1 MQQLQ
6 IEQPAIQIPAPATP
20 RFLPFVLLLMM
31 GAAFLLVDAILPLQG
46 IGSYDAL
53 LSHTSSVFL
62 LPTHL
67 LFPGQAIT
75 LLVPNMRSATPT
87 LITSW
92 KETAYLLN
100 AFLLL
105 FLVFLLALHY
115 LPKLISRRFL
125 FTSTLF
131 LGVLCLF
138 IPVVTSSD
146 IFSYIAYA
154 RIGVIYHLNPL
165 TTWPDAIRSDPVI
178 SYIYWTKQPSAYG
191 PVWTSVSCFFQWLLG
206 FSGSSSPLR
215 MLLVLRLF
223 GLSMHLC
230 STLLIWS
237 ISGHLQRLKA
247 FMSPQQ
253 RMRATLAFAWNP
265 LLLFEACVNAHVD
278 ATLLFLVLLAIW
290 FLVRRTPLNIYSFL
304 LAAAM
309 FAVATCV
316 KVNIVLLVPGLLL
329 FLCMQR
335 PLKFS
340 HVLATLATYVSI
352 IIMFYI
358 PYWQGKAML
367 NVFLINPVATRNTN
381 SLATFISHLYKGIV
395 HGNAYSLSSAMPT
408 PSESITHILSI
419 VIFVLV
425 YAILCWQAIRN
436 PAHINTIPK
445 FICWMAV
452 VWLLYCAIGSPWF
465 YPWYLVTFFGLFA
478 LIEASSKHDQ
488 WLFYSLQI
496 PLATRIL
503 AFSMLSLYCFFTW
516 GALYTFIPLLPGFLW
531 NYLCGF
537 WIWILPLFA
546 LRLPLNQRYSFRHVI
561 NYPNFPLN
569 KVKKFKPDAHDLD

>member
-1 MQQLQ
+1 MIQQSH
-6 IEQPAIQIPAPATP
+6 IEQRAIQIPARVTT
-20 RFLPFVLLLMM
+20 RFLPFVFLLMM

-46 IGSYDAL
+46 IWSWDAM

-62 LPTHL
+62 LPTHI

-75 LLVPNMRSATPT
+75 LFLPTQRSATPT
-87 LITSW
+87 IITSW
-92 KETAYLLN
+92 KETAYLLS

-105 FLVFLLALHY
+105 FLVFLLALRY

-131 LGVLCLF
+131 LGILCLV
-138 IPVVTSSD
+138 IPVVTSGD

-165 TTWPDAIRSDPVI
+165 TTWPIAIHTDPVI
-178 SYIYWTKQPSAYG
+178 SYSYWTKQPSAYG
-191 PVWTSVSCFFQWLLG
+191 PAWAIITCFFQWLLG
-206 FSGSSSPLR
+206 FSGSSGLLR
-215 MLLVLRLF
+215 MVLVLRLF
-223 GLSMHLC
+223 GLSMHLG

-237 ISGHLQRLKA
+237 ISGHLQRLTA

-265 LLLFEACVNAHVD
+265 LLLFEAVVNAHVD
-278 ATLLFLVLLAIW
+278 ATLLFLILLAIW
-290 FLVRRTPLNIYSFL
+290 FLVRRTPLNIYAYL

-316 KVNIVLLVPGLLL
+316 KLNTVLLVPGLLL

-335 PLKFS
+335 PWKIS
-340 HVLATLATYVSI
+340 HVLATLATYMS
-352 IIMFYI
+352 
-358 PYWQGKAML
+358 
-367 NVFLINPVATRNTN
+367 
-381 SLATFISHLYKGIV
+381 IV
-395 HGNAYSLSSAMPT
+395 HGNAYSLASAMPT
-408 PSESITHILSI
+408 PSERITHTLSI

-425 YAILCWQAIRN
+425 YAILCWQAIRD
-436 PAHINTIPK
+436 PDRINTIPK
-445 FICWMAV
+445 FIRWMAL

-478 LIEASSKHDQ
+478 LIEATSQRDQ
-488 WLFYSLQI
+488 GLFYFLQL

-503 AFSMLSLYCFFTW
+503 AFSMLSQYCFYTW
-516 GALYTFIPLLPGFLW
+516 GALHTFIPLLSGFLW
-531 NYLCGF
+531 SYLSGL
-537 WIWILPLFA
+537 WIWILPLLA
-546 LRLPLNQRYSFRHVI
+546 LRLRSRSAILISSRYQLPKLPSQQSQEVQVLRE
-561 NYPNFPLN
+561 
-569 KVKKFKPDAHDLD
+569 

>member
-1 MQQLQ
+1 MIQQSHT
-6 IEQPAIQIPAPATP
+6 EQRAIQIPARDTT
-20 RFLPFVLLLMM
+20 RFLPFVLLLLM

-46 IGSYDAL
+46 IRSFDAL

-62 LPTHL
+62 LPTHI

-87 LITSW
+87 IITSW
-92 KETAYLLN
+92 KETAYLLSS
-100 AFLLL
+100 FLLL

-115 LPKLISRRFL
+115 LPQLISRRFL

-131 LGVLCLF
+131 LGILCLF

-165 TTWPDAIRSDPVI
+165 TTWPVAIRTDPII
-178 SYIYWTKQPSAYG
+178 SYIYWAKQPSAYG
-191 PVWTSVSCFFQWLLG
+191 PAWASITCFFQWLLG
-206 FSGSSSPLR
+206 FSGSSGPLR
-215 MLLVLRLF
+215 MVLVLRLF

-237 ISGHLQRLKA
+237 ISGHLQRLTA

-265 LLLFEACVNAHVD
+265 LLLFEAVVNAHVD
-278 ATLLFLVLLAIW
+278 ATLLFLILLAIW
-290 FLVRRTPLNIYSFL
+290 FLVRRAPLNIYSYL

-316 KVNIVLLVPGLLL
+316 KINIVLLVPGLLL

-335 PLKFS
+335 PWKIS
-340 HVLATLATYVSI
+340 HVLAPLATYVSI
-352 IIMFYI
+352 IVMLYI
-358 PYWQGKAML
+358 PYWQGKTTL
-367 NVFLINPVATRNTN
+367 SVFLINPAATRDMN
-381 SLATFISHLYKGIV
+381 SMATFISRLSMSIV
-395 HGNAYSLSSAMPT
+395 QGNAYSLSSAMPT
-408 PSESITHILSI
+408 LSERITHTLSI
-419 VIFVLV
+419 VIFVLI
-425 YAILCWQAIRN
+425 YAILCWQAIRD
-436 PAHINTIPK
+436 PDYINTIPK
-445 FICWMAV
+445 FIRWMAL

-478 LIEASSKHDQ
+478 LIEATSKRDQ
-488 WLFYSLQI
+488 WPFYFLQL

-503 AFSMLSLYCFFTW
+503 ALSMLSQYCFFTW
-516 GALYTFIPLLPGFLW
+516 GALHTFIPLLPGFLW
-531 NYLCGF
+531 NYLCGL
-537 WIWILPLFA
+537 WIWILPLCA
-546 LRLPLNQRYSFRHVI
+546 LRLRSKSAILISSRHQLPKLLSQQSQEVQA
-561 NYPNFPLN
+561 LR
-569 KVKKFKPDAHDLD
+569 K

>member
-1 MQQLQ
+1 MIQQSH
-6 IEQPAIQIPAPATP
+6 IEQRAIQIPARVTA
-20 RFLPFVLLLMM
+20 RFLPFVFLLMM

-46 IGSYDAL
+46 AWSWDAM

-62 LPTHL
+62 LPTHI

-75 LLVPNMRSATPT
+75 LFLPTLRSATPT
-87 LITSW
+87 IITSW
-92 KETAYLLN
+92 KETAYLLS

-115 LPKLISRRFL
+115 LPQLISRRFL

-131 LGVLCLF
+131 LGILCLF
-138 IPVVTSSD
+138 IPVVTSGD

-165 TTWPDAIRSDPVI
+165 TTWPIAIHTDPVI
-178 SYIYWTKQPSAYG
+178 SYTYWTKQPSAYG
-191 PVWTSVSCFFQWLLG
+191 PTWAIITCFFQWLSG
-206 FSGSSSPLR
+206 FSGPSDLLR
-215 MLLVLRLF
+215 MVLVLRLF
-223 GLSMHLC
+223 GLSMHLG

-237 ISGHLQRLKA
+237 ISGHLQRLTA

-265 LLLFEACVNAHVD
+265 LLLFEAVVNAHVD
-278 ATLLFLVLLAIW
+278 ATLLFLILLAIW
-290 FLVRRTPLNIYSFL
+290 FLVRRTPLNIYAYL

-316 KVNIVLLVPGLLL
+316 KLNTVLLVPGLLL

-335 PLKFS
+335 PWKIS
-340 HVLATLATYVSI
+340 HILATLAAYVSTI
-352 IIMFYI
+352 VLLYI
-358 PYWQGKAML
+358 PFWQGKAML
-367 NVFLINPVATRNTN
+367 SVFLINPAATRNVN
-381 SLATFISHLYKGIV
+381 SMATFISHLYKGIML
-395 HGNAYSLSSAMPT
+395 GNAYSLSQAMPT
-408 PSESITHILSI
+408 PSERITHTLSI

-425 YAILCWQAIRN
+425 YAILCGQAIRD
-436 PAHINTIPK
+436 PDRINTIPK
-445 FICWMAV
+445 FIRWMAL

-478 LIEASSKHDQ
+478 LVEAASQRDQ
-488 WLFYSLQI
+488 WLFYFLQL

-503 AFSMLSLYCFFTW
+503 AFSMLSQYCFYTW
-516 GALYTFIPLLPGFLW
+516 GALHTFIPLLPGFLW
-531 NYLCGF
+531 SYLSGL
-537 WIWILPLFA
+537 WIWILPLLA
-546 LRLPLNQRYSFRHVI
+546 LRLRSRSALLIASSCHQLPKLPSQRSQEVQVLRE
-561 NYPNFPLN
+561 
-569 KVKKFKPDAHDLD
+569 